1 MLAVGVHA
9 CTDIT
14 GFGLLGHALEMAE
27 ASRVGMVIEAGAL
40 HIYPLVLDMAAI
52 GLVPVGSYHNR
63 EHYLPRVVNRE
74 QLQPE
79 LVDILADP
87 QTSGGLLIAVPPERH
102 EDLHAALRARGV
114 TGWTIGRVTAE
125 HPGMLSVV

>member
-1 MLAVGVHA
+1 MLAAGVHA

-27 ASRVGMVIEAGAL
+27 ASKVGLVIEAGTL
-40 HIYPLVLDMAAI
+40 HIYPLVLEMAAI
-52 GLVPVGSYHNR
+52 GLVPAGSYHNR
-63 EHYLPRVVNRE
+63 EHYLPRVVNRD

-87 QTSGGLLIAVPPERH
+87 QTSGGLLMAVPPERH
-102 EDLHAALRARGV
+102 DVLLAALQARGV
-114 TGWTIGRVTAE
+114 TAWTIGRVTGE
-125 HPGMLSVV
+125 HPGRLKVD